1 MKVEQAES
9 YEPIVITLATPNEAK
24 AFCTMIDFYVMNNAP
39 KDVTN
44 MAINLS
50 NAFGS
55 INIPE

>member
-1 MKVEQAES
+1 MKVEQVKS
-9 YEPIVITLATPNEAK
+9 YKPIVITLATKNEAK
-24 AFCTMIDFYVMNNAP
+24 AFRTMIDFYVMNNAP
-39 KDVTN
+39 IDVTN